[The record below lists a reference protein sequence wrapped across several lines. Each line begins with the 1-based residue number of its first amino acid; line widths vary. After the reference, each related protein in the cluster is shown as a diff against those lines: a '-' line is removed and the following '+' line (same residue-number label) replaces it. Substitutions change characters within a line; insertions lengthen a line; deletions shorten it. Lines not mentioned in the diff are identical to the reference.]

1 MLFPMTIVMMFLK
14 GGNTRFLTT
23 TAHSLGVSHLVRVQP
38 YQRKLISHQE
48 DNLPTHS
55 SLVSTGCLKV
65 SKNRNDFMNT
75 SFFPKSINLMYG
87 QYSRAVSNQEQVIVA
102 HICNRALILTII
114 SLVFGRND
122 VFIKS
127 FRFLLIFNKLEE
139 SPQIMRLQV
148 LSCNS

>member
-1 MLFPMTIVMMFLK
+1 MVFWMLFPMTIVMMFLK

-65 SKNRNDFMNT
+65 SKNRNDFMKT
-75 SFFPKSINLMYG
+75 SFFPKSNKIIRDYCM
-87 QYSRAVSNQEQVIVA
+87 RA
-102 HICNRALILTII
+102 II
-114 SLVFGRND
+114 SRGLFTFYPTFERQKGFLR
-122 VFIKS
+122 S
-127 FRFLLIFNKLEE
+127 FFSQRF
-139 SPQIMRLQV
+139 
-148 LSCNS
+148 

>member
-23 TAHSLGVSHLVRVQP
+23 TAHSLGVSHLVRVQQ

-65 SKNRNDFMNT
+65 SKNRNDVMKT
-75 SFFPKSINLMYG
+75 SFLPKSNEIIQDYHTGAINAIITRSLYTFHPLFEVHLSTVTFG
-87 QYSRAVSNQEQVIVA
+87 IIYSRASYSGG
-102 HICNRALILTII
+102 RM
-114 SLVFGRND
+114 VF
-122 VFIKS
+122 
-127 FRFLLIFNKLEE
+127 FLPLKT
-139 SPQIMRLQV
+139 
-148 LSCNS
+148 

>member
-1 MLFPMTIVMMFLK
+1 MVFWMLFPMTIVMMFLK

-75 SFFPKSINLMYG
+75 SFIPKSNKIIQDYRT
-87 QYSRAVSNQEQVIVA
+87 RA
-102 HICNRALILTII
+102 II
-114 SLVFGRND
+114 SRGLYTFYPTFERQKG
-122 VFIKS
+122 FLSS
-127 FRFLLIFNKLEE
+127 FFL
-139 SPQIMRLQV
+139 
-148 LSCNS
+148 

>member
-87 QYSRAVSNQEQVIVA
+87 QYSRAVSNQEQVIVV
-102 HICNRALILTII
+102 RVRYILFELPYTKGWNILQ
-114 SLVFGRND
+114 SLHFVNLLGCRN
-122 VFIKS
+122 S
-127 FRFLLIFNKLEE
+127 
-139 SPQIMRLQV
+139 
-148 LSCNS
+148 NSTSKIV